1 MYGHGCI
8 PEHDHT
14 PDRGGRRR
22 AGVAA
27 WASQH
32 DAGRIAKPLAETDG
46 AAGAA
51 AIRRDCDHHA
61 RGLGD
66 GALKEEQTM
75 VVLNRIY
82 TRTGENGTTPLGS
95 AEARRKTKLPL

>member
-1 MYGHGCI
+1 MYGHGFI

-14 PDRGGRRR
+14 SRRGCCRR

-27 WASQH
+27 WSSQH
-32 DAGRIAKPLAETDG
+32 DAWRIAEPVAETD
-46 AAGAA
+46 AVAGAA

-66 GALKEEQTM
+66 GALEHDSGKVE
-75 VVLNRIY
+75 
-82 TRTGENGTTPLGS
+82 TGFPKKIILKQKDEIMIRFNLVGS
-95 AEARRKTKLPL
+95 